1 MTISSY
7 QRARFLLTL
16 GSVLSFALCWF
27 GAGAVGIPA
36 HRNFDASLLQQPSP
50 AVALFITLILTIGC
64 ALLGSAI
71 AGTIRFEAGLATAAI
86 GLLALSLRGG
96 PIRYTL
102 TYSTGPHVFIT
113 LAIEL
118 VLLYAILGVGWSVV
132 WLLRNNG
139 LLQDDPFRDGVAD
152 VDDEPATQK
161 FAALATQVIIMA
173 ILMMILC
180 ETDRKPQVLASVG
193 ISAYLAT
200 LAAHSAFPTRPS
212 FWYWIG
218 PLIVGVA
225 GYALAYGGSSNTW
238 MIGEVGVNF
247 APELGRP
254 LPLDYVGAGA
264 AGSII
269 GYWTSRRWQRGREA
283 DAAAATAQPAGV

>member
-27 GAGAVGIPA
+27 GAGAMGVPA
-36 HRNFDASLLQQPSP
+36 HRNYDASLLQQPSP
-50 AVALFITLILTIGC
+50 AVALFVTLILTVAC

-86 GLLALSLRGG
+86 GLLALSMRGG

-102 TYSTGPHVFIT
+102 AYSSGPGVFVT

-118 VLLYAILGVGWSVV
+118 AILYAILGAGWSLV

-139 LLQDDPFRDGVAD
+139 WLQDDPFRDGVAD
-152 VDDEPATQK
+152 VDDEPVTQK
-161 FAALATQVIIMA
+161 FAALATQVVAMA

-180 ETDRKPQVLASVG
+180 ETDEKPQVLASVG
-193 ISAYLAT
+193 LSAFCAT

-218 PLIVGVA
+218 PLVVGVA
-225 GYALAYGGSSNTW
+225 GYAFAYSGSSNTW
-238 MIGEVGVNF
+238 MIGQVGASF

-264 AGSII
+264 AGSIV
-269 GYWTSRRWQRGREA
+269 GYWTSRRWQRAREA
-283 DAAAATAQPAGV
+283 EAAGTAHPADA